1 MDSSNMDALINT
13 LESDIDDLEA
23 SLAPLLTS
31 PITNLSTKLPL
42 LDKSKL
48 YILSTYAIESLLFSY
63 VRLNGVDARSHPV
76 FTELARVKQYFDKI
90 KAAENPQ
97 AEKKQ
102 QSLRLDQGAA
112 KRFITAALSGND
124 KFDAEREGRNHSE
137 REKSAGMKRK
147 AEDGDDDDAV
157 LVHNNT
163 PAKSKKAKKDT
174 KERRM
179 YPP

>member
-1 MDSSNMDALINT
+1 MEALINT

-23 SLAPLLTS
+23 SLSPLLAST
-31 PITNLSTKLPL
+31 ITNLSTKLPL

-48 YILSTYAIESLLFSY
+48 YVLSTYAIESLLFSY
-63 VRLNGVDARSHPV
+63 MRLNGVDARSHPV

-90 KAAENPQ
+90 KTAENPD

-102 QSLRLDQGAA
+102 QNSRLNQGAA

-124 KFDAEREGRNHSE
+124 RFDAEREGRNQA
-137 REKSAGMKRK
+137 EKEKPLGVKRK
-147 AEDGDDDDAV
+147 AEDGTGNDAV
-157 LVHNNT
+157 
-163 PAKSKKAKKDT
+163 AARKDASASSKKARTDT

-179 YPP
+179 CSS